1 MPDSLAASTFARISA
16 GFDHNCGILDGQN
29 DQAEGTVRCWGWNEA
44 TLLQSIVPA
53 GLADTAFADV
63 AVGVYHSCG
72 VTTAGRVACWGNV
85 VGASVDYGQT
95 TVPEQSATPVFAA
108 VAADYY
114 HTCAVTTAG
123 KAACWG
129 ADASPAA
136 EGEQV
141 VTAGG

>member
-16 GFDHNCGILDGQN
+16 GFYHNCGILDGPN

-44 TLLQSIVPA
+44 TLLQSTVPA
-53 GLADTAFADV
+53 GLVDTAFADV

-85 VGASVDYGQT
+85 VGTKVDFGQT
-95 TVPEQSATPVFAA
+95 IVPEQYRYARFAA
-108 VAADYY
+108 VAAGSY